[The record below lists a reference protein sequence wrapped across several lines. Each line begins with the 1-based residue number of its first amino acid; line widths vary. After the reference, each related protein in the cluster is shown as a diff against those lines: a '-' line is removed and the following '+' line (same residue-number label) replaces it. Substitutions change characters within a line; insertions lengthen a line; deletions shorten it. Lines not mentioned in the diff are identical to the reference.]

1 MVKFAVNRGKQVL
14 VVEISRAS
22 LKIGYFLRS
31 LSRLELVEY
40 SLEKLDPQQ
49 KDAAGQITGLLR
61 GFLEEKSISLKEA
74 ILSISDADSIAIKYC
89 VLPALSR
96 KEIFSAAKWELKEE
110 VPFDLEDAY
119 SDWRVVKE
127 FTDED
132 GARHQGIIFVFI
144 RKEAVEKYLS
154 CLQHCGLRASA
165 IVTNAVNYI
174 DILKGMSEN
183 KQFTCEMVLDLEYF
197 DSALNLY
204 LDKKLHF
211 ARYLPVSVDSY
222 TRSLIATFASGA
234 GKDNLELTLN
244 EAEEIRDNIGI
255 PQDETGLIR
264 DNLHANQIIS
274 LIRPVLENMVR
285 EIKHSIT
292 YFTSSLGQP
301 TPQIIYLTGLGA
313 NIKNLD
319 AHLGKELGFPVARL
333 PLPAILDAGRIPP
346 DRLAKDSSQIVSCA
360 GAALSTG
367 AGIRLVSGGL
377 RLGKFQRSWK
387 KYLISFISAAGILIL
402 SLMLISVC
410 MLPVYNYRLKK
421 ARDYFKGKK
430 LLSTFF
436 ERVRPQKELL
446 LQVPL
451 QRIPAVALLNF
462 ISQSITDKICL
473 DEFDLDQPRG
483 ELILQ
488 GEATQLADIDGFVQR
503 LQASGFFSAIKMQLL
518 GKNPNGQGFKIKC
531 DLIY

>member
-1 MVKFAVNRGKQVL
+1 MVKFAVNRGRQML
-14 VVEISRAS
+14 AVEVDKAS

-31 LSRLELVEY
+31 PSRLELVGY
-40 SLEKLDPQQ
+40 SLEKLDL
-49 KDAAGQITGLLR
+49 KKGDAADQISGLLR
-61 GFLEEKSISLKEA
+61 GFLEERSISAKEA
-74 ILSISDADSIAIKYC
+74 ILSISDTDAIAIKYC

-96 KEIFSAAKWELKEE
+96 KEILSAAKWELKEE

-127 FTDED
+127 STDED

-144 RKEAVEKYLS
+144 RKEAVEEYLS

-174 DILKGMSEN
+174 DILKGISGN
-183 KQFTCEMVLDLEYF
+183 KQFTSEIVLDLEYF

-211 ARYLPVSVDSY
+211 ARYLPISVDSY

-234 GKDNLELTLN
+234 GKGNLELTLN

-255 PQDETGLIR
+255 PEDKEGFIR
-264 DNLHANQIIS
+264 DNLRANQIIF

-285 EIKHSIT
+285 EIKYSIT

-301 TPQIIYLTGLGA
+301 APQIIYLTGLGA

-319 AHLGKELGFPVARL
+319 AYLGKELGLPVVRL
-333 PLPAILDAGRIPP
+333 PLPDILDAGRIPP
-346 DRLAKDSSQIVSCA
+346 DRLAKDSNQIVSCV
-360 GAALSTG
+360 GAALSVG
-367 AGIRLVSGGL
+367 GGIRLVSGGL
-377 RLGKFQRSWK
+377 KFGKFRRSCK
-387 KYLISFISAAGILIL
+387 KYLLSFISAAGILIL
-402 SLMLISVC
+402 SLMFISVC

-430 LLSTFF
+430 LLLSFF
-436 ERVRPQKELL
+436 EQARSHKELL
-446 LQVPL
+446 LEVPL
-451 QRIPAVALLNF
+451 QRIPAIALLNF
-462 ISQSITDKICL
+462 ISQSVTDNIRL
-473 DEFDLDQPRG
+473 EELDLDQPRG

-488 GEATQLADIDGFVQR
+488 GESTQPADIDGFVQR
-503 LQASGFFSAIKMQLL
+503 LQASGFFSAIKMQPG
-518 GKNPNGQGFKIKC
+518 GKNQNGQGFKIKC